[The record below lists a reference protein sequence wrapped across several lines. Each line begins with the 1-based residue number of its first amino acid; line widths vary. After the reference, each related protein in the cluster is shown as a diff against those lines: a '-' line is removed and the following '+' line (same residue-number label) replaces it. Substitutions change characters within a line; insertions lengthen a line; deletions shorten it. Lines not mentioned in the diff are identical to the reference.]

1 MTPEELDLVNDDLL
15 NALQNK
21 DWNTTYY
28 PLIKKGINDGTLD
41 LATLK
46 QWINLAKKSTT
57 GEYTSGKYPINPNRP
72 SWMDMRLQT
81 DMKIDA
87 DIVPDDLRAMFNYLN
102 ANFFNGSIPSNIPV
116 TYKKLQ
122 GDQVG
127 LTTIDL
133 ITEND
138 DTGQSLKD
146 NQGRPVYKTDSNGQP
161 IYKPDSAYIN
171 IDDVYNPAG
180 WDQPEYKDWIKRKLI
195 LILLHEMTHA
205 YFDTHGRPG
214 EGHHKNFQA
223 KCSDIAQ
230 KIGLT
235 LSDLLGDAQPDMDES
250 RSNSRIKQLAGLS
263 QQ

>member
-41 LATLK
+41 LVTLK

-102 ANFFNGSIPSNIPV
+102 GNFLMV
-116 TYKKLQ
+116 VYLQ
-122 GDQVG
+122 
-127 LTTIDL
+127 
-133 ITEND
+133 
-138 DTGQSLKD
+138 
-146 NQGRPVYKTDSNGQP
+146 
-161 IYKPDSAYIN
+161 IY
-171 IDDVYNPAG
+171 
-180 WDQPEYKDWIKRKLI
+180 L
-195 LILLHEMTHA
+195 
-205 YFDTHGRPG
+205 
-214 EGHHKNFQA
+214 
-223 KCSDIAQ
+223 
-230 KIGLT
+230 
-235 LSDLLGDAQPDMDES
+235 
-250 RSNSRIKQLAGLS
+250 
-263 QQ
+263 